1 MVLETIEPRIEHSH
15 IQCAGSMKCQ
25 CLALCLIV
33 KDWARKYFCQLR
45 IFFAAQ
51 KYAEVIKLDSSRESL
66 WVDQTENLSGV
77 FLHRSLK
84 LDIFISDL
92 VAQQRDLIENLF
104 DENLNCIERPL
115 RALHGGDMVLSC
127 SSALILRREHELEIT
142 SATEP
147 TGKATTSLA

>member
-1 MVLETIEPRIEHSH
+1 
-15 IQCAGSMKCQ
+15 
-25 CLALCLIV
+25 
-33 KDWARKYFCQLR
+33 
-45 IFFAAQ
+45 
-51 KYAEVIKLDSSRESL
+51 L

-77 FLHRSLK
+77 FLHRSIR

-92 VAQQRDLIENLF
+92 IAQQRDLVENLC

-147 TGKATTSLA
+147 TGNVNKCIQIFECLFPSVTRNFVYNVFRIQCCPPQPTRNELVIFRIVPRNFI